1 MDPLIITNM
10 QNHNQSQSPVH
21 PTPLHTGRGWGW
33 VRLGRVRWGGVFFSH
48 NLKTA
53 WRNLLKYKVQ
63 NAISIACLAV
73 GVVCF
78 AITVYFMYSFG
89 RDVYYNQIKQ
99 DLASFSVLAT
109 PYEETERLRKTGSFP
124 ENAQLDNDFFN
135 RLLSLKL
142 PAMEELHGCRPING
156 LDQTFYDNTDQP
168 KTCGCFYTHASPRY
182 WMYYGYRSAITGE
195 PLTEFE
201 ENDCLITDDLSAQLF
216 GKGTDPR
223 GFEFAMG
230 DGTGKRP
237 IRDVIKVTDRLD
249 GHTTNAVVII
259 RNDPETVVK
268 ERNGFTAEL
277 AEGYTGEDLR
287 EQLQSAFPE
296 YTFTLQHRDF
306 DNDELFLIILI
317 IGVVL
322 SLGASVLIIGVMG
335 FLKMELQLFSL
346 RSREMALRRTM
357 GARTRHLFMLL
368 AWEVVIVFALTM
380 LATVALTYSL
390 ADYALPI
397 LQRFHKQL
405 NFDVDFILN
414 LELWIT
420 LGTLLLALIAAF
432 AAVYRQLRT
441 PVGMRVG
448 RSHRTKTRGQGFMLT
463 TQLTVS
469 MFLTFAVL
477 GMMYAFGFI
486 EKQESGGISEDRTP
500 YQQAIMIPQPTFQ
513 IAIPDFAGR
522 LAQNRD
528 VEHVG
533 YVIYSVCDI
542 APDQLDKTLVRNF
555 WLYSHD
561 DIAKGYV
568 SSFLSS
574 SENLIDLLKVEI
586 TPNLPADS
594 TVHGFYSAIYVRTE
608 QAERLRKKWNLDVS
622 RDEQV
627 RPLYKQRSYTL
638 IGYAPALPGYRHGSS
653 PSFWMVDEDIDW
665 RDLRNLS
672 ELHSHSPN
680 PHYILFPKEGKYNKV
695 KDDITE
701 LYREARPGNRNIPPI
716 HNLADEWF
724 NLMRMVEMMR
734 QLCLILVIVS
744 ILCIVASVYSAI
756 ALESRGRQKEV
767 ALRKIHGAHTRDIIL
782 LFGKYYLRL
791 LAISAIIVIVI
802 SSAVIATIL
811 VVDGDIVLSEDLL
824 WLFFYLILAILI
836 VVAITLLTISNK
848 IWKVSKIQPA
858 EVVKKE

>member
-1 MDPLIITNM
+1 MRNLLKP
-10 QNHNQSQSPVH
+10 
-21 PTPLHTGRGWGW
+21 
-33 VRLGRVRWGGVFFSH
+33 H
-48 NLKTA
+48 NLKTSEPYNLNPLQPHNLIMLFHHLKTSY
-53 WRNLLKYKVQ
+53 RNLLKYKVQ
-63 NAISIACLAV
+63 NAISILCLAA

-78 AITVYFMYSFG
+78 AITVYFMYNFG
-89 RDVYYNQIKQ
+89 RSVYYNQIKQ

-109 PYEETERLRKTGSFP
+109 PNEETERLKKTGSFP

-142 PAMEELHGCRPING
+142 PAMEGLHGYRPLTGGN
-156 LDQTFYDNTDQP
+156 QTFYDNTDQP
-168 KTCGCFYTHASPRY
+168 KTCNCYYTYASPRY

-195 PLTEFE
+195 PIPELE
-201 ENDCLITDDLSAQLF
+201 ENDCLITDDLNTQLF
-216 GKGTDPR
+216 GEGTDPR
-223 GFEFAMG
+223 GFEYAME

-237 IRDVIKVTDRLD
+237 IRDVIKVTDRLEA
-249 GHTTNAVVII
+249 HATNAVVII
-259 RNDPETVVK
+259 RNDPETAV
-268 ERNGFTAEL
+268 ENRNGFTAEL
-277 AEGYTGEDLR
+277 TEGYTGEDLR

-296 YTFTLQHRDF
+296 YTFMLHYRAF

-397 LQRFHKQL
+397 LQHYYYKQL

-420 LGTLLLALIAAF
+420 LATLLLALIAAF
-432 AAVYRQLRT
+432 ATVYRQLRI

-448 RSHRTKTRGQGFMLT
+448 RSHRTMTRGQGFMLT

-500 YQQAIMIPQPTFQ
+500 YQQAIMIPQPTFE
-513 IAIPDFAGR
+513 IAIPDFPNR

-533 YVIYSVCDI
+533 YSIYSPAEV
-542 APDQLDKTLVRNF
+542 APDQLDRTLVRNF
-555 WLYSHD
+555 WTNRNEDGTFLDY
-561 DIAKGYV
+561 GYC
-568 SSFLSS
+568 FLST

-594 TVHGFYSAIYVRTE
+594 TMHDFYCAIYVRTE

-622 RDEQV
+622 RDVQV

-638 IGYAPALPGYRHGSS
+638 IGYAPALPGYRHGGYTC

-665 RDLRNLS
+665 RDLRNSS
-672 ELHSHSPN
+672 ELHSYSPN
-680 PHYILFPKEGKYNKV
+680 PRYIIFPKEGKYNKV

-701 LYREARPGNRNIPPI
+701 LYREARPGDRNILPI

-724 NLMRMVEMMR
+724 NLMRMIEMMR

-791 LAISAIIVIVI
+791 LTISAVIVI
-802 SSAVIATIL
+802 ILAAAVIATICTLDSDSGIISDLPTL
-811 VVDGDIVLSEDLL
+811 VL
-824 WLFFYLILAILI
+824 YLVLAILI
-836 VVAITLLTISNK
+836 VVGITLLTISHK
-848 IWKVSKIQPA
+848 IWQVSKTHPA
-858 EVVKKE
+858 EVIKKE

>member
-1 MDPLIITNM
+1 MLF
-10 QNHNQSQSPVH
+10 HH
-21 PTPLHTGRGWGW
+21 
-33 VRLGRVRWGGVFFSH
+33 
-48 NLKTA
+48 LKTS

-63 NAISIACLAV
+63 NAISILCLAA

-78 AITVYFMYSFG
+78 AITVYFMYSLG
-89 RDVYYNQIKQ
+89 RTIYYNQIKQ
-99 DLASFSVLAT
+99 DIASFSVLAT

-142 PAMEELHGCRPING
+142 PAMEGLHGYQPFMG
-156 LDQTFYDNTDQP
+156 VDQTFYDNTDQP
-168 KTCGCFYTHASPRY
+168 KTCSCYYTHSSPRY

-195 PLTEFE
+195 PLTELE

-223 GFEFAMG
+223 GFEYAMG
-230 DGTGKRP
+230 DGTGKHP

-249 GHTTNAVVII
+249 AHATNTVVII
-259 RNDPETVVK
+259 RNDPQTAREI
-268 ERNGFTAEL
+268 RNGFTAEL

-296 YTFTLQHRDF
+296 YTFLVQHRGF
-306 DNDELFLIILI
+306 YNDELFLIILI

-346 RSREMALRRTM
+346 RAREMALRRTM

-397 LQRFHKQL
+397 LQRFQMQL
-405 NFDVDFILN
+405 NIDVDFILN
-414 LELWIT
+414 LELWIA

-432 AAVYRQLRT
+432 ATVYRQLRI

-448 RSHRTKTRGQGFMLT
+448 RSHRTMTKGQGFMLT

-477 GMMYAFGFI
+477 GMMYVFGFI

-513 IAIPDFAGR
+513 IAIPDFPNR

-533 YVIYSVCDI
+533 YCIYSSCEE
-542 APDQLDKTLVRNF
+542 APAQLDKTLVRNF
-555 WLYSHD
+555 WNNRND
-561 DIAKGYV
+561 DGTFHSYGYH
-568 SSFLSS
+568 FLST
-574 SENLIDLLKVEI
+574 SENLIDLLKIEI

-594 TVHGFYSAIYVRTE
+594 TVHGFYCAIYVRTE

-638 IGYAPALPGYRHGSS
+638 IGYAPALPGYRHGSYTC
-653 PSFWMVDEDIDW
+653 PSFWMVDEDINW
-665 RDLRNLS
+665 RDLRNFS
-672 ELHSHSPN
+672 ELHSHSSN

-701 LYREARPGNRNIPPI
+701 LYREARPGDRNILPI

-724 NLMRMVEMMR
+724 NLMRMIEMMR
-734 QLCLILVIVS
+734 QLCLMLVIVS

-791 LAISAIIVIVI
+791 LAISAVIVIVVSTAI
-802 SSAVIATIL
+802 IVAINVI
-811 VVDGDIVLSEDLL
+811 DGDIGILDDGP